1 MNFLIKVF
9 LFSCAI
15 AGINAEKCYGDN
27 LLPEVICPVQEVLLN
42 DDSQSEV
49 QAEAEQDYEQRKRKA
64 LYKKILYVL
73 SGATVVA
80 CTIGLYWY
88 MKRVPEPV
96 RHPGQSNAVNHQRGN
111 PFDRINVPP
120 IQENE
125 NFNVGVRFYGP
136 GYGMQQQQEAE
147 NILMQQLRIH
157 GNFNQAV
164 QHLVAHYPL
173 DPAVHIDVACREGGG
188 LWQVDGIAH
197 P

>member
-1 MNFLIKVF
+1 MNIFIKIL
-9 LFSCAI
+9 LFSCVFASINIQKCHGEDLLFKAI
-15 AGINAEKCYGDN
+15 CTEQEMILNNDN
-27 LLPEVICPVQEVLLN
+27 ELEDRV
-42 DDSQSEV
+42 D
-49 QAEAEQDYEQRKRKA
+49 AEQDDEQRRRKA

-80 CTIGLYWY
+80 CAIGLYWY

-96 RHPGQSNAVNHQRGN
+96 QHPVQSNPVNHQQGN

-164 QHLVAHYPL
+164 RYLVAHYPL
-173 DPAVHIDVACREGGG
+173 DPAVHIDVACRERGG